1 MKIAIQNNSGI
12 FVIIEDN
19 KQEPEQPAIDW
30 ANPDFKTRIT
40 APKILAR
47 LYPNLYAWFQVNG
60 MPIEPYGEYVRIYC
74 NEILPE
80 DIELVKQNRLL
91 VEELRDNQVLTLEL

>member
-1 MKIAIQNNSGI
+1 MLIATQDKDGKPI
-12 FVIIEDN
+12 IIESKELPAFELTDWSH
-19 KQEPEQPAIDW
+19 PE
-30 ANPDFKTRIT
+30 FRTRIT

-47 LYPNLYAWFQVNG
+47 LYPNLYAWFQVNN
-60 MPIEPYGEYVRIYC
+60 MPIEPYGEFVRIYC

-91 VEELRDNQVLTLEL
+91 VEELRDNQVLTIKL